1 MDYQKLIAKGLLAQ
15 KKERLVSLS
24 IKNDRLVKDLLVNLS
39 RWSDDDIHSINT
51 AAVLQA
57 AHELDDNQR
66 QAQALE
72 KEIKEAESG

>member
-1 MDYQKLIAKGLLAQ
+1 VDHQKIIAKGLLAE
-15 KKERLVSLS
+15 KKEKLAQLV

-39 RWSDDDIHSINT
+39 RWSDDDIHSIST

-72 KEIKEAESG
+72 RTIKEAESG

>member
-1 MDYQKLIAKGLLAQ
+1 MSGEAKTPEVLEKDDERVAALA
-15 KKERLVSLS
+15 
-24 IKNDRLVKDLLVNLS
+24 
-39 RWSDDDIHSINT
+39 DDIHSINT

-72 KEIKEAESG
+72 KEIKEDSSG